1 MEEFTPPSRPSR
13 LPPPAGPRTGPQ
25 ERRQQ
30 IRPFSPSTSRER
42 GKPPGAR
49 PVPAAT
55 HSKQTHFQLAYR
67 HHLPGARPLRT
78 APPRHSTEPPP
89 PRSHAAPPR
98 RCPGAVPTQ
107 LRAAT
112 GVWLRIRERRKEGKG
127 RLCFYTALM
136 LTTPVLIQSAP
147 GLRPTHR
154 KVMMNSKLQLVSRSV
169 L

>member
-42 GKPPGAR
+42 GKPPGVR

-67 HHLPGARPLRT
+67 HHLPGARPLRIAQRRRRSALPRRGT
-78 APPRHSTEPPP
+78 APSRPRRGHMRPRLGAAPGPCRLSCEPLPGSGCGFASTE
-89 PRSHAAPPR
+89 R
-98 RCPGAVPTQ
+98 R
-107 LRAAT
+107 
-112 GVWLRIRERRKEGKG
+112 GKADSVFT
-127 RLCFYTALM
+127 RL
-136 LTTPVLIQSAP
+136 
-147 GLRPTHR
+147 
-154 KVMMNSKLQLVSRSV
+154 
-169 L
+169 